1 MHTIVPVVVYLF
13 CYILYWLPTASL
25 LTTFFFFTQVC
36 LTVKAF
42 CKNSSGICTLS
53 LLIFQT
59 DFCRCVSGWLLA
71 QDICKCDAWFQF
83 VSLLD
88 LYSTGLSFVLLL
100 LAERSYNQRYKWLSS
115 PYFIKD
121 CGCTWMIFCELTNWN
136 QESNLH
142 MSGSSSQTQT
152 HLQKS
157 VWKIKRHRVQI
168 HD

>member
-13 CYILYWLPTASL
+13 CYILLTAYCKPTHDV
-25 LTTFFFFTQVC
+25 FFFTQVC

-100 LAERSYNQRYKWLSS
+100 LTERNQRYKCLSS
-115 PYFIKD
+115 PYLIMD
-121 CGCTWMIFCELTNWN
+121 YGCTWMMSCKLANWN

-142 MSGSSSQTQT
+142 MSGSSSQTEA

-157 VWKIKRHRVQI
+157 VWKIKRLRVQI

>member
-13 CYILYWLPTASL
+13 CYILLTAYCKPTHDV
-25 LTTFFFFTQVC
+25 FFFTQVC

-42 CKNSSGICTLS
+42 CKNSLGICTLS

-88 LYSTGLSFVLLL
+88 LYSTGQSNLCTFLL
-100 LAERSYNQRYKWLSS
+100 LAERSYYQRYKWLSS
-115 PYFIKD
+115 KPFD
-121 CGCTWMIFCELTNWN
+121 FSNWI
-136 QESNLH
+136 LPVCLRLAA
-142 MSGSSSQTQT
+142 GS
-152 HLQKS
+152 
-157 VWKIKRHRVQI
+157 RHT
-168 HD
+168 

>member
-25 LTTFFFFTQVC
+25 LTTFFFTQVC

-88 LYSTGLSFVLLL
+88 LYSTGLSNLCTFLL
-100 LAERSYNQRYKWLSS
+100 LAKRSYYQRYKRLSS
-115 PYFIKD
+115 KPFD
-121 CGCTWMIFCELTNWN
+121 FSNWLLPVSQAGCWLKTYISARLD
-136 QESNLH
+136 SNL
-142 MSGSSSQTQT
+142 
-152 HLQKS
+152 L
-157 VWKIKRHRVQI
+157 VC
-168 HD
+168 